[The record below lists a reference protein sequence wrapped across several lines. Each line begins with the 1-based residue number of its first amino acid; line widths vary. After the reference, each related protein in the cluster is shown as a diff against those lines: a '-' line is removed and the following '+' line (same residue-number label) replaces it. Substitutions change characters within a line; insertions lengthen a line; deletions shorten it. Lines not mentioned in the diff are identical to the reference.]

1 MNLLECKRQFRTLKS
16 DARQLVRSQP
26 LETTV
31 IEHRGIPVTIPAD
44 VEILHFKPVQIRQSH
59 ATRDYL
65 DVTALAMRMS
75 AEALVSAM
83 EPFDTGC
90 IPKSAASR
98 RCSTLLRSCRTRNR
112 ET

>member
-16 DARQLVRSQP
+16 GVRQLVRSHT

-44 VEILHFKPVQIRQSH
+44 AEILHFKPALIRHRH

-65 DVTALAMRMS
+65 DVTAPAMRMS
-75 AEALVSAM
+75 AESLVAAM

-90 IPKSAASR
+90 IRKTAASR
-98 RCSTLLRSCRTRNR
+98 GRSTLLRSCRTRNR

>member
-16 DARQLVRSQP
+16 GVRQLVRSQT

-31 IEHRGIPVTIPAD
+31 IEHRGIPVTIPANA
-44 VEILHFKPVQIRQSH
+44 EILRFKPVLIRQCY

-65 DVTALAMRMS
+65 DVTAPAMRMS
-75 AEALVSAM
+75 AESLVSAM
-83 EPFDTGC
+83 EPFDTGY
-90 IPKSAASR
+90 IRKTAASR
-98 RCSTLLRSCRTRNR
+98 RCSTLPRSCRTRNR